1 MGSIGN
7 SGRLAA
13 FQSDV
18 FASGLDLGR
27 SEITRD
33 LGVYRAADSATI
45 LQGQMVS
52 LDANQELVL
61 ADATEVFGVAKWNK
75 AQLGTSV
82 IVDEASVV
90 AYGAT
95 VSLARGNVSNVVVR
109 TTPNGSTVIPAT
121 NNYTLSTANGT
132 LAWGNPPTGTNA
144 PADGAT
150 VYVTYTFA
158 LTTQDYRFQGLN
170 FFNTLD
176 DVTISEG
183 RLTVI
188 QGPAT
193 LFTTQYDTAQ
203 TYAVNNDLYVGGTTA
218 GLEGLF
224 TNQSSEGTYVGK
236 VIQPPTAEDP
246 YLGLQF
252 FGSVEETP

>member
-7 SGRLAA
+7 TGRLGA

-27 SEITRD
+27 SEINRD
-33 LGVYRAADSATI
+33 LGVFKAADSATI

-82 IVDEASVV
+82 NYDEASIV
-90 AYGAT
+90 AYGQT
-95 VSLARGNVSNVVVR
+95 VNLARGNVSNLVVR
-109 TTPNGSTVIPAT
+109 AAPNGGAAIPAL
-121 NNYTLSTANGT
+121 NNYTLSAANGT
-132 LAWGNPPTGTNA
+132 LTWDNPPTGTNA

-150 VYVTYTFA
+150 VYVSYTFA
-158 LTTQDYRFQGLN
+158 LTTNDYRFQGLN

-183 RLTVI
+183 RLTIV
-188 QGPAT
+188 QGPA
-193 LFTTQYDTAQ
+193 LIFTTQYTNVEA
-203 TYAVNNDLYVGGTTA
+203 TPFTVNAPLYCGGANA
-218 GLEGLF
+218 GEEGLF
-224 TNQSSEGTYVGK
+224 TTDSSSADFVGH
-236 VIQPPTAEDP
+236 VVQVPTADDP
-246 YLGLQF
+246 YLGVAFQT
-252 FGSVEETP
+252 GRVV